1 MSRYL
6 NDKQLEFLIE
16 YMIEF
21 GVMTQKEYEL
31 VCSINGWSYE
41 SVLDI
46 LYVRTSLRNLEQFL
60 NEFGLEKEYKR
71 YMKRK

>member
-1 MSRYL
+1 MSKYL
-6 NDKQLEFLIE
+6 SDKQLNFLIE